1 MRRIAALMAATAILM
16 AMTLSASAAIHP
28 IVCSGNAVANGLA
41 DNPARSDDI
50 GNPPGLTPDGVEF
63 PPGNSHED
71 ALEAGDNNPTINPLT
86 GLSRNQF
93 APLAAQGLDGTRPN
107 WFKDCGPTP

>member
-28 IVCSGNAVANGLA
+28 IVCSGNAVANGLV

-50 GNPPGLTPDGVEF
+50 RNPPGLTPDDVVFAGL
-63 PPGNSHED
+63 PHED
-71 ALEAGDNNPTINPLT
+71 ALMAGDNNPTINPLT
-86 GLSRNQF
+86 GLSMNQF
-93 APLAAQGLDGTRPN
+93 APLAAQDFDGTRPN